1 MKKQVVKHEFDDVK
15 AVVRQ
20 YCRARK
26 LGFSA
31 KKLAETPSA
40 VADDLL
46 SWAMFS
52 GDEYAKDVA
61 AMVEEYASC

>member
-1 MKKQVVKHEFDDVK
+1 MTRTEFDDVK

-20 YCRARK
+20 FCKARK

-31 KKLAETPSA
+31 KKLAETPLA

-46 SWAMFS
+46 SWAMYS
-52 GDEYAKDVA
+52 GDEYAKEVA
-61 AMVEEYASC
+61 AMVEEFASC